1 MNKSQIPNPKVQI
14 PIVCVLGF
22 GIWVLGFLVCA
33 TGAFAQARDW
43 PAEQPPRPLPAHEVT
58 FPPYEIRTLANGMRV
73 VAVLHHEQPAVS
85 IRLLVGAGSAQ
96 DPQGKGGVANLT
108 ASLLDQGTTTRTA
121 QQIADQID
129 FIGGDLGTGAATDL
143 SFVNAIVM
151 KDSFQT
157 GMDLIADLARNPS
170 FAPEEIARQKDQIQ
184 SSLRVN
190 SGDPGYIADVVF
202 DRLVYGFHPYG
213 LPGSGTEQTLGSLT
227 REDLQAF
234 HRQYFVPNNMILAIV
249 GDVTSDEAFAAAQR
263 AFGEW
268 ARAALPAAMPVDLPQ
283 AARRI
288 VIVDKPDAVQTSIRV
303 GQLAIPRK
311 HADYM
316 TWDLAVKILGGE
328 GANRLHQVLRS
339 QYGLTYGAE
348 ANAEARKDAG
358 DFVAETDTRTDTTG
372 QALRLMIDEFS
383 RLARERVG
391 QRELSDAQAYLAGS
405 FPLTIETPDQIAT
418 QVLNVLFYDLPIAEI
433 GTFRERVLA
442 VTPDDIQRVARQY
455 VRPDRLSIVLVGNAR
470 AFVSQLIEMGF
481 GGYEVIS
488 ADQLDLMSPNL
499 KRERQPPTRRGAIAE
514 PSARRVAANSQL
526 PTPNFQA
533 NPNSRQGAAWELG
546 IGELGVAYTQGQ
558 VNPRPAAPRV
568 PSAPNVPSGPNA
580 PGAANDANALVQRV
594 VQAKGGLEALKA
606 IRTVVVDADM
616 SVMTL
621 RGPTI
626 IPTKTYVVYPDKFR
640 VDATFAGQQSVQAY
654 NSGNAWVKDP
664 AGVSAAPPAMRNDFA
679 ATVRRDT
686 FPLLIAAAEG
696 RLTVRQLAE
705 EGNDGATFRVLEV
718 SGQGLEPVRLYI
730 DRDYRIARQTY
741 TTPAPDGRASK
752 AEESFSD
759 YRKVNGIDVPF
770 RASVMRDGRQILERT
785 LKTVTFN
792 TAVDPMLFEQPL
804 R

>member
-1 MNKSQIPNPKVQI
+1 MTLRWD
-14 PIVCVLGF
+14 LGF
-22 GIWVLGFLVCA
+22 GIWVLGFLLCA
-33 TGAFAQARDW
+33 QSARAQARDW
-43 PAEQPPRPLPAHEVT
+43 PSEQPPGPLPAHEVT
-58 FPPYEIRTLANGMRV
+58 FPPYEIRSLANGMRV

-96 DPQGKGGVANLT
+96 DPKGKGGVANLT

-157 GMDLIADLARNPS
+157 GMDLVADVARNPS
-170 FAPEEIARQKDQIQ
+170 FAPEEIARQKDQIL

-190 SGDPGYIADVVF
+190 SDDPGYIADVVF

-213 LPGSGTEQTLGSLT
+213 LPGSGTEESLTSLT

-263 AFGEW
+263 VFGGW
-268 ARAALPAAMPVDLPQ
+268 ARRDLPAATPVDLPPS
-283 AARRI
+283 ARRI
-288 VIVDKPDAVQTSIRV
+288 VIVDKPGTVQTSIRV

-311 HADYM
+311 HADYL
-316 TWDLAVKILGGE
+316 TWDLTVKILGGE

-391 QRELSDAQAYLAGS
+391 ERELSDAQAYLAGS

-455 VRPDRLSIVLVGNAR
+455 VRPDRLAIVLVGNAR
-470 AFVSQLIEMGF
+470 AFASQLIEMGL

-488 ADQLDLMSPNL
+488 VDQLDLMSPNL
-499 KRERQPPTRRGAIAE
+499 KRERPQPTRRGAVAE
-514 PSARRVAANSQL
+514 PEAPRL
-526 PTPNFQA
+526 
-533 NPNSRQGAAWELG
+533 
-546 IGELGVAYTQGQ
+546 AYTQGQ
-558 VNPRPAAPRV
+558 ANPRPAAPN
-568 PSAPNVPSGPNA
+568 APGGQTAPNA
-580 PGAANDANALVQRV
+580 PNAPSSASAPGAVNDLVQRV

-616 SVMTL
+616 SVTTA

-654 NSGNAWVKDP
+654 DAGTAWVRDP

-696 RLTVRQLAE
+696 KVTVRQLAE
-705 EGNDGATFRVLEV
+705 DGAGGAAFKVLEF
-718 SGQGLEPVRLYI
+718 SGQGLDPVKLYI
-730 DRDYRIARQTY
+730 DRDYRIARQAY
-741 TTPAPDGRASK
+741 AAPGPDGRPSQ
-752 AEESFSD
+752 AEEVFSD

-770 RASVMRDGRQILERT
+770 KASVMRDGRQILERT
-785 LKTVTFN
+785 LKAVTFN
-792 TAVDPMLFEQPL
+792 TAVDPMLFQQPL

>member
-1 MNKSQIPNPKVQI
+1 MRVRRWD
-14 PIVCVLGF
+14 VGL
-22 GIWVLGFLVCA
+22 GIWVLGCVLCA
-33 TGAFAQARDW
+33 QSARAQARDW
-43 PAEQPPRPLPAHEVT
+43 PSEQQPRPLAAHEVT
-58 FPPYEIRTLANGMRV
+58 FPPYEIRPLANGMRV

-96 DPQGKGGVANLT
+96 DPKGKGGAATLM

-121 QQIADQID
+121 QEIADQID

-157 GMDLIADLARNPS
+157 GMDLLADIARNPA
-170 FAPEEIARQKDQIQ
+170 FAPEEIARQKDQIL

-190 SGDPGYIADVVF
+190 AADPGYIADVVF

-213 LPGSGTEQTLGSLT
+213 LPGSGTEESLASLT

-263 AFGEW
+263 VFGGW
-268 ARAALPAAMPVDLPQ
+268 ARAALPAATPVELPQ
-283 AARRI
+283 PARRV
-288 VIVDKPDAVQTSIRV
+288 VIVDTPNAVQTSIRV
-303 GQLAIPRK
+303 GQLAIPRR

-316 TWDLAVKILGGE
+316 TWDLTVKILGGE

-339 QYGLTYGAE
+339 QYGLTYGAQ
-348 ANAEARKDAG
+348 ADAEARKDAG

-391 QRELSDAQAYLAGS
+391 ERELSDAQAYLAGS

-442 VTPDDIQRVARQY
+442 VTPEDIQRVARQY
-455 VRPDRLSIVLVGNAR
+455 IRPDRLSVVLVGNAR
-470 AFVSQLIEMGF
+470 AFVSQMIEMGF
-481 GGYEVIS
+481 GGYEVIPI
-488 ADQLDLMSPNL
+488 DQLDLMSPSL
-499 KRERQPPTRRGAIAE
+499 KRERQQSPTQRRGAIAN
-514 PSARRVAANSQL
+514 PSAMTPRR
-526 PTPNFQA
+526 T
-533 NPNSRQGAAWELG
+533 
-546 IGELGVAYTQGQ
+546 AYMQGQ
-558 VNPRPAAPRV
+558 VNPRPAPPNAPNV
-568 PSAPNVPSGPNA
+568 PSAPNAPNA
-580 PGAANDANALVQRV
+580 PNPPNAPSAPNAPNDLVQRV
-594 VQAKGGLEALKA
+594 VQAKGGLAALKA
-606 IRTVVVDADM
+606 VRTVVVDADM
-616 SVMTL
+616 SVTTP

-654 NSGNAWVKDP
+654 NAGTAWVKDP

-696 RLTVRQLAE
+696 RVTVRQLPE
-705 EGNDGATFRVLEV
+705 EGKDGVVLRVLEV
-718 SGQGLEPVRLYI
+718 SGEGLEPVRLYV
-730 DRDYRIARQTY
+730 DRDFRIVRQTY
-741 TTPAPDGRASK
+741 ATPGPDGRPSQ
-752 AEESFSD
+752 AEEMFSD
-759 YRKVNGIDVPF
+759 YRKVNGIEVPF
-770 RASVMRDGRQILERT
+770 RASVLRDGRPILART

-792 TAVDPMLFEQPL
+792 TAVDPMLFQQPL

>member
-1 MNKSQIPNPKVQI
+1 MKKSSAL
-14 PIVCVLGF
+14 VLGCA
-22 GIWVLGFLVCA
+22 IWLSGFSA
-33 TGAFAQARDW
+33 RSADAQARDW
-43 PAEQPPRPLPAHEVT
+43 PSEPPPRPLAAHEVA
-58 FPPYEIRTLANGMRV
+58 FPPYEIRTLSNGMRV

-96 DPQGKGGVANLT
+96 DPKGKGGVANLM

-157 GMDLIADLARNPS
+157 GMDLLADIARNPA

-190 SGDPGYIADVVF
+190 ADDTGYIADVVF

-213 LPGSGTEQTLGSLT
+213 LPGIGTDESLGSLT

-234 HRQYFVPNNMILAIV
+234 HQQYFVPNNMILAIV
-249 GDVTSDEAFAAAQR
+249 GDVTGDEAFAAAQR
-263 AFGEW
+263 VFGGW
-268 ARAALPAAMPVDLPQ
+268 PRGTLPAATSLEPPP

-348 ANAEARKDAG
+348 ANTEARKDAG

-372 QALRLMIDEFS
+372 QALRLMIEEFS

-391 QRELSDAQAYLAGS
+391 ERELSDAQAYLAGS

-418 QVLNVLFYDLPIAEI
+418 QVLNVLFYDLPVSDI
-433 GTFRERVLA
+433 GSFRERVLA

-455 VRPDRLSIVLVGNAR
+455 VKPDRLSIVLVGNAR
-470 AFVSQLIEMGF
+470 AFVSQLVEMGF

-488 ADQLDLMSPNL
+488 ADQLDLMSPSL
-499 KRERQPPTRRGAIAE
+499 KRERAQPSQRRGAIIADPLVE
-514 PSARRVAANSQL
+514 GLA
-526 PTPNFQA
+526 
-533 NPNSRQGAAWELG
+533 
-546 IGELGVAYTQGQ
+546 AYTQSQ
-558 VNPRPAAPRV
+558 VNPRPASDPASDV
-568 PSAPNVPSGPNA
+568 
-580 PGAANDANALVQRV
+580 LQRL
-594 VQAKGGLEALKA
+594 VQAKGGLEALKS

-616 SVMTL
+616 SVTTV

-640 VDATFAGQQSVQAY
+640 VDATFAGQQSIQAY
-654 NSGNAWVKDP
+654 NGGTAWVKDP

-679 ATVRRDT
+679 ATVKRDT

-696 RLTVRQLAE
+696 RQTLRLLPE
-705 EGNDGATFRVLEV
+705 EGKDGAVLRVVEV
-718 SGQGLEPVRLYI
+718 SGNGLDPVRLYI
-730 DRDYRIARQTY
+730 DRDYRIVRQTY
-741 TTPAPDGRASK
+741 ATPGPDGNPSQ
-752 AEESFSD
+752 AEERFSD

-770 RASVMRDGRQILERT
+770 KASVLRNGQQILERT
-785 LKTVTFN
+785 LRSVTFN
-792 TAVDPMLFEQPL
+792 TAVDPTLFQQPL

>member
-1 MNKSQIPNPKVQI
+1 MRKSQIPNPKVQI
-14 PIVCVLGF
+14 PSACVLGF
-22 GIWVLGFLVCA
+22 GIWVLGFVLCA
-33 TGAFAQARDW
+33 QSARAQARDW
-43 PAEQPPRPLPAHEVT
+43 PSEQPPRPLPAHEVT
-58 FPPYEIRTLANGMRV
+58 FPPYEIRTLGNGLRV

-96 DPQGKGGVANLT
+96 DPKGKGGVANLM

-157 GMDLIADLARNPS
+157 GMDLVADVARNPL
-170 FAPEEIARQKDQIQ
+170 FAAEEMARQKDQIL
-184 SSLRVN
+184 SSLRV
-190 SGDPGYIADVVF
+190 SSDDPGYIADVVF

-213 LPGSGTEQTLGSLT
+213 LPGSGTEESLTSLT

-263 AFGEW
+263 VFGGW
-268 ARAALPAAMPVDLPQ
+268 ARGDLPAAAPAEPP
-283 AARRI
+283 ASSRRI

-311 HADYM
+311 HADYL
-316 TWDLAVKILGGE
+316 TWDLTVKILGGE

-391 QRELSDAQAYLAGS
+391 ERELSDAQAYLAGS

-455 VRPDRLSIVLVGNAR
+455 VRPDRLSVVLVGNAR
-470 AFVSQLIEMGF
+470 AFASQLIEMGF

-488 ADQLDLMSPNL
+488 VDQLDLMSPNL
-499 KRERQPPTRRGAIAE
+499 KRERQQPTRRGARAPGGRGTI
-514 PSARRVAANSQL
+514 PSAETPRRA
-526 PTPNFQA
+526 
-533 NPNSRQGAAWELG
+533 
-546 IGELGVAYTQGQ
+546 AYTQGQ
-558 VNPRPAAPRV
+558 ANPRPAAP
-568 PSAPNVPSGPNA
+568 SVPSGQGSSN
-580 PGAANDANALVQRV
+580 AANPGSDLVQRL

-606 IRTVVVDADM
+606 VRTVVVDADM
-616 SVMTL
+616 SVTTL

-640 VDATFAGQQSVQAY
+640 VDATFAGQQTVQAY
-654 NSGNAWVKDP
+654 NGGTAWVRDP

-696 RLTVRQLAE
+696 KLTVRQLAE
-705 EGNDGATFRVLEV
+705 EGSSGATFKVLEV
-718 SGQGLEPVRLYI
+718 SGQGLDPVRLYI

-741 TTPAPDGRASK
+741 AAPGPDGRPTQ
-752 AEESFSD
+752 AEEAFSD
-759 YRKVNGIDVPF
+759 YRKVNGIEVPF
-770 RASVMRDGRQILERT
+770 RATVMRDGRQILERT

-792 TAVDPMLFEQPL
+792 TAVDPMLFQQPL